1 MAEYASILL
10 LPNRLA
16 EAPENK
22 IIQHIK
28 FLFHFSEYDYASTL
42 KLTHSSAQMLSR
54 T

>member
-1 MAEYASILL
+1 MAEYVSNLH

-16 EAPENK
+16 ALENK
-22 IIQHIK
+22 IMQHIE

-42 KLTHSSAQMLSR
+42 KLKHSSAQMPSR